1 MKKLLIATAVAA
13 TCAAPQ
19 AFAQT
24 TQARNFEGFSAGINA
39 NYAKTRATARFGN
52 QSGSSDDTSTNGSVQ
67 GAYGF
72 ALNDKFVMGVGAT
85 AGFGDLDAGSF
96 NGVSVKAKDM
106 VSVYVEPGYKMTNS
120 TLVYG
125 KLSYQR
131 MKGELSGAGTSASD
145 TFDGYGI
152 GVGVRSMISNK
163 FYVQAELSEL
173 DYGSESV
180 RGIEIEPKQTVGTI
194 GVGYK
199 F

>member
-1 MKKLLIATAVAA
+1 MKKLLIATAVFA

-24 TQARNFEGFSAGINA
+24 AQSKNFEGFSAGINA
-39 NYAKTRATARFGN
+39 NYAKTRASARFGN
-52 QSGSSDDTSTNGSVQ
+52 EYGSTDDTSTNGSVQ

-85 AGFGDLDAGSF
+85 AGFGDLDAGSI
-96 NGVSVKAKDM
+96 NGVSLKAKDM
-106 VSVYVEPGYKMTNS
+106 YSIYVEPGYRVTDK

-125 KLSYQR
+125 KVSYQR
-131 MKGELSGAGTSASD
+131 MKGELSGSGISASD
-145 TFDGYGI
+145 TYDGYGI
-152 GVGVRSMISNK
+152 GLGVRSMVSNK

-180 RGIEIEPKQTVGTI
+180 RGIEVEPKQTMATV